1 MGELDKLISS
11 LFQERLPPLSPGA
24 KHSAVRTLP
33 WLFIIFGA
41 LGLFAVLSSIIS
53 LSFTSMLAMGIGQVM
68 GMSIPA
74 LGFIMI
80 YLFTPLM
87 QLLSITGG
95 YYMLRRKYL
104 GWQLAVL
111 ATYLSLFAHILYL
124 STVGLIFDVLFLY
137 LLYQIRDRYVV

>member
-11 LFQERLPPLSPGA
+11 LFLEKMPPLSPGA
-24 KHSAVRTLP
+24 KNSAVRTLP
-33 WLFIIFGA
+33 WLFMIFGA

-80 YLFTPLM
+80 YLFTPLT

-111 ATYLSLFAHILYL
+111 ATYLSFFTHILYL
-124 STVGLIFDVLFLY
+124 STVGLILDVLFLY